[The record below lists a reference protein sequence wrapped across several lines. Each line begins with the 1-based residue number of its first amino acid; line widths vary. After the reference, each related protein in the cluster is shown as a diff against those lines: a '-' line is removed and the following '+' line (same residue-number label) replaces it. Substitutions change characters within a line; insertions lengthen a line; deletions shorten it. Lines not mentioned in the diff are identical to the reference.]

1 MEPESA
7 ITHPIPETKLGHKT
21 QQNYN
26 KSNCKM
32 FYKSVIILYTRIFPY
47 FENKVKSFNNIVIM
61 MIIIIIIIIIIMMII
76 IIIIIITKNYND
88 DDDN

>member
-7 ITHPIPETKLGHKT
+7 WNHPIPETKLGHKT

-26 KSNCKM
+26 KSNYKM

-47 FENKVKSFNNIVIM
+47 FENKVKNFNNIVIM
-61 MIIIIIIIIIIMMII
+61 MITILMMMII
-76 IIIIIITKNYND
+76 TKMIIKKK
-88 DDDN
+88 

>member
-26 KSNCKM
+26 KSNYKM

-47 FENKVKSFNNIVIM
+47 FENKVKNFNNIVIM
-61 MIIIIIIIIIIMMII
+61 MITILMMMII
-76 IIIIIITKNYND
+76 TKMIIKKK
-88 DDDN
+88 

>member
-7 ITHPIPETKLGHKT
+7 WNHPIPETKLGHKT

-26 KSNCKM
+26 KSNYKM

-47 FENKVKSFNNIVIM
+47 FENKVKNFNNIVI
-61 MIIIIIIIIIIMMII
+61 MIIIIIIIIII
-76 IIIIIITKNYND
+76 NND
-88 DDDN
+88 DDDNNKNDN